1 MIKANVRGHKYLIQI
16 VTAGPQYGGMS
27 GASVEDGASWGKSP
41 RDADRVTVN
50 VDATIAMPLLVT
62 ALSQTGTKVLK
73 QRRRPI
79 FTFGKDL
86 TVTFQ

>member
-1 MIKANVRGHKYLIQI
+1 M
-16 VTAGPQYGGMS
+16 
-27 GASVEDGASWGKSP
+27 
-41 RDADRVTVN
+41 TVN

-73 QRRRPI
+73 QRRRPV

-86 TVTFQ
+86 TISFS